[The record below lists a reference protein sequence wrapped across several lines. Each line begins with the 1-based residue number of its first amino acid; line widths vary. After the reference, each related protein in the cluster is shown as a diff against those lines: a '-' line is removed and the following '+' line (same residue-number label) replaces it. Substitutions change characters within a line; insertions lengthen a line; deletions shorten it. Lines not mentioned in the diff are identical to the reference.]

1 MDLIELS
8 EELELFQI
16 EELLARKLLQQEQTR
31 CRVENDTA
39 TLSNG
44 ALLARNAKDAGHL
57 MVRATDTFIGN
68 VYRAIDDCAGEY
80 TR

>member
-8 EELELFQI
+8 EELTIEQI
-16 EELLARKLLQQEQTR
+16 AELLARKLLIGEQER
-31 CRVENDTA
+31 CRVEGDVG
-39 TLSNG
+39 TLQNMG
-44 ALLARNAKDAGHL
+44 LMARNAKDAGHVL
-57 MVRATDTFIGN
+57 IHATDAFVGD